1 MKQIK
6 EGKKYAKMFLN
17 IVGMDNALAAI
28 NELNMVNAL
37 MTKSKEF
44 RGLLVGPQ
52 FSAGEKEKIIRE
64 VAAKTGLSDN
74 TVKFIIYLSELKVII
89 ALAEIIKITT
99 NLYLEKKRR
108 VKAVVMASTEIS
120 KEYENRLK
128 TVLEKVIN
136 RDVDIEVVKDSSLL
150 GGILVRVGSTMYD
163 SSIKGQLRL
172 LKDELIK
179 G

>member
-52 FSAGEKEKIIRE
+52 FTAGEKEKIIRE

-128 TVLEKVIN
+128 RVLEKVIN

>member
-128 TVLEKVIN
+128 RVLEKVIN

>member
-1 MKQIK
+1 VKQIK

>member
-64 VAAKTGLSDN
+64 VAAKRGLSDN

>member
-28 NELNMVNAL
+28 NELNMINAL

-64 VAAKTGLSDN
+64 VAAKRGLSDN